1 LFWNLL
7 DSFFPSKTR
16 VYEMAKVFST
26 IMLILLVYHY
36 ETFSLTWPESVQN
49 VLEQKKVF
57 T

>member
-1 LFWNLL
+1 
-7 DSFFPSKTR
+7 
-16 VYEMAKVFST
+16 MAKVFST